1 MVDYITLQFLRFLTL
16 RAYKHGDWKKVPIK
30 ENGQSLVIVPSEIA
44 FPFYHRVM
52 KLANEGNIY
61 LRQKVLEKVL
71 KARSLLNEKGFDLKV
86 YDGWRSVEL
95 QENLFWHYM
104 RTFTAIRF
112 NRKEEFNNLVH
123 TENFKEYFNS
133 LSPEVRATMVEANKT
148 YVSWPSKDSFCPS
161 PHATGGSVDV
171 WLFKDGEAAD
181 LGVPFDWME
190 EEAGAFY
197 HLKLRRKR
205 FFVKDEIVCRNR
217 ETLLGLSL
225 NSTF

>member
-1 MVDYITLQFLRFLTL
+1 
-16 RAYKHGDWKKVPIK
+16 
-30 ENGQSLVIVPSEIA
+30 
-44 FPFYHRVM
+44 
-52 KLANEGNIY
+52 
-61 LRQKVLEKVL
+61 
-71 KARSLLNEKGFDLKV
+71 
-86 YDGWRSVEL
+86 
-95 QENLFWHYM
+95 M

-217 ETLLGLSL
+217 ETLLLAMSKAGFSCYGLEIWHFNCGNQMDALVRGGFAVYSYIEP
-225 NSTF
+225 